1 MEPMLDAPAA
11 VEPGL
16 DTPPDEPKTTT
27 TWRQRM
33 HGMHVTGTQRALV
46 LTALGGLLIAGIL
59 TVMPEG
65 ALGPAGLGFNNGR
78 VNASRV
84 SDTLDHAK
92 PGDCLNWPDR
102 SPDAV
107 EIVDCKNEHR
117 FEVAESLDMRT
128 FPGSEYGPNAAPPS
142 DARIKQ
148 ISQEQCQN
156 AARDYLGPRFDPNGK
171 FAVSLVWS
179 GDKAWKTK
187 GQRRM
192 LCGLQLLGPNSQQ
205 LAYKGKVADVDQSKV
220 WPAGT
225 CLGIDPATNQPI
237 DIPVDCSAP
246 HAMEV
251 TGAVNLADKYHD
263 VMPTEPDQLAY
274 IKDTCTKATDEYL
287 APVQLRGTTLTLI
300 YSSIALPSWTA
311 GSRQVSCSI
320 GSSLGNG
327 GWSTLV
333 NSAKGPLMING
344 QSPVAPPAIPEE
356 RLNLPP
362 IPVVEPP
369 VDTSSQSSSSSGSSS
384 QGSSSQGSQ
393 SGQNQR
399 GQQTS
404 QTPQGNQHMPGQ
416 TDTPDQHG
424 AGTAGTPQ
432 QQQGN
437 TFLNGP
443 PPAPAAPGAGAPL
456 EGPMED
462 APAPAAPP
470 AGPVGAGAP
479 PGPVVAPPPAP

>member
-1 MEPMLDAPAA
+1 
-11 VEPGL
+11 
-16 DTPPDEPKTTT
+16 
-27 TWRQRM
+27 
-33 HGMHVTGTQRALV
+33 
-46 LTALGGLLIAGIL
+46 
-59 TVMPEG
+59 
-65 ALGPAGLGFNNGR
+65 
-78 VNASRV
+78 
-84 SDTLDHAK
+84 
-92 PGDCLNWPDR
+92 
-102 SPDAV
+102 
-107 EIVDCKNEHR
+107 
-117 FEVAESLDMRT
+117 
-128 FPGSEYGPNAAPPS
+128 
-142 DARIKQ
+142 
-148 ISQEQCQN
+148 
-156 AARDYLGPRFDPNGK
+156 
-171 FAVSLVWS
+171 
-179 GDKAWKTK
+179 
-187 GQRRM
+187 M

-263 VMPTEPDQLAY
+263 VMPAEPDQLAY
-274 IKDTCTKATDEYL
+274 IKDSCTKATDEYL

-369 VDTSSQSSSSSGSSS
+369 VDTSSQGSSSSSS
-384 QGSSSQGSQ
+384 QGSQSGQSGQ

-404 QTPQGNQHMPGQ
+404 QSPQGNQHMPGQ
-416 TDTPDQHG
+416 SDTSNQN
-424 AGTAGTPQ
+424 ANGTPGTPQ

-443 PPAPAAPGAGAPL
+443 PPAPAPPPGAGAPL
-456 EGPMED
+456 DGPPLEE
-462 APAPAAPP
+462 APAPPPP

-479 PGPVVAPPPAP
+479 PGPAAPPPAP

>member
-11 VEPGL
+11 VDLGS
-16 DTPPDEPKTTT
+16 DPDPDAPKTTASW
-27 TWRQRM
+27 WRRM
-33 HGMHVTGTQRALV
+33 QAMHVTGTQRALA
-46 LTALGGLLIAGIL
+46 LSALGGLLIAGIL
-59 TVMPEG
+59 TVLPDG
-65 ALGPAGLGFNNGR
+65 SLGPSGLGFNNGR
-78 VNASRV
+78 INAGRV
-84 SDTLDHAK
+84 SDTLDRAK

-102 SPDAV
+102 TPDAV

-117 FEVAESLDMRT
+117 FEVASSLDMKT

-192 LCGLQLLGPNSQQ
+192 LCGLQLLGPSSQQ

-225 CLGIDPATNQPI
+225 CLGIDPATNQPT

-263 VMPTEPDQLAY
+263 VMPAEPDQLAY
-274 IKDTCTKATDEYL
+274 IKDSCTKTTDEYL
-287 APVQLRGTTLTLI
+287 APVQLRGTTLTLT
-300 YSSIALPSWTA
+300 YSSISLPSWAA

-333 NSAKGPLMING
+333 GSAKGSLMING
-344 QSPVAPPAIPEE
+344 QSPVAPPAIPDE
-356 RLNLPP
+356 RLNLPA

-369 VDTSSQSSSSSGSSS
+369 ADTSS
-384 QGSSSQGSQ
+384 QGSSSQGSSSSQ
-393 SGQNQR
+393 SGQSGQTQR
-399 GQQTS
+399 GQQSPSSPSGT
-404 QTPQGNQHMPGQ
+404 QHMPGQ
-416 TDTPDQHG
+416 PDTSNQQGP
-424 AGTAGTPQ
+424 ATPGTPQ

-437 TFLNGP
+437 TILNGP
-443 PPAPAAPGAGAPL
+443 PPPPPVPGSGAPL
-456 EGPMED
+456 EGPPAED
-462 APAPAAPP
+462 EPAPGAPP
-470 AGPVGAGAP
+470 AGPLGAGAP
-479 PGPVVAPPPAP
+479 PGPAAPAPAPPPAP